1 MNNLHATAVVDT
13 RARLGADV
21 IIGPYSIIER
31 DVEIGDGCEIGPHV
45 VLRRYTTLG
54 PACRVHAG
62 AVLGEPAQD
71 LGFKD
76 APTYVRIGRGCTIRE
91 GVTIH
96 RATQP
101 ETATEVGDGVFLM
114 VQSHLAH
121 DVHVGAH
128 TIIANATLLGG
139 HVHVGERAFLSA
151 HVLIHQFVRI
161 GRLAMV
167 AGASGISQDVPP
179 FCTTRPMT
187 VNTLLGVNRI
197 GLKRAG
203 LTPAERNEVKRAFD
217 LLYCSGL
224 NAIQAVTRIR
234 EQALAGPGEEL
245 AAFVA
250 TSRRGC
256 CQLRSDRAAAS
267 DTDTARF

>member
-1 MNNLHATAVVDT
+1 MSNLHATAVVDPK
-13 RARLGADV
+13 ARLGADV
-21 IIGPYSIIER
+21 VIGPYSVVEG

-45 VLRRYTTLG
+45 VLRRHTILG
-54 PACRVHAG
+54 PACRVYAG

-96 RATQP
+96 RATKP
-101 ETATEVGDGVFLM
+101 ETATEVGEGVFLM
-114 VQSHLAH
+114 VQSHIAH

-128 TIIANATLLGG
+128 TIVANATLLGG
-139 HVHVGERAFLSA
+139 HVHVGERVFLSA
-151 HVLIHQFVRI
+151 HVLVHQFVQI

-203 LTPAERNEVKRAFD
+203 LTPEQRDEVKRAFD

-224 NAIQAVTRIR
+224 NAVQAVEKIR
-234 EQALAGPGEEL
+234 AQGLAGPGEEL

-250 TSRRGC
+250 ASRRGC
-256 CQLRSDRAAAS
+256 CRLRADRAAVNG
-267 DTDTARF
+267 DTDGF

>member
-1 MNNLHATAVVDT
+1 MNNLHATAVVDSK
-13 RARLGADV
+13 ARLGADV
-21 IIGPYSIIER
+21 IVGPYSIIER
-31 DVEIGDGCEIGPHV
+31 DVEIGDGCVIGPHV

-71 LGFKD
+71 LGFKEV
-76 APTYVRIGRGCTIRE
+76 PTYVRIGRGCTIRE

-101 ETATEVGDGVFLM
+101 EMATEVGDGVFLM
-114 VQSHLAH
+114 VQSHIAH
-121 DVHVGAH
+121 DAHVGAH

-139 HVHVGERAFLSA
+139 HVHIGERAFLSA
-151 HVLIHQFVRI
+151 HVLVHQFVRI

-197 GLKRAG
+197 GIKRAG
-203 LTPAERNEVKRAFD
+203 LTVVERNEIKRAFE
-217 LLYCSGL
+217 LLYRSDL
-224 NAIQAVTRIR
+224 NAVQAVARIR
-234 EQALAGPGEEL
+234 GELSAGPAGEL
-245 AAFVA
+245 ADFVA
-250 TSRRGC
+250 ASRRGC
-256 CQLRSDRAAAS
+256 CQLRADRAS
-267 DTDTARF
+267 PTTDTAEF